1 MVYIEIALRTNKYHY
16 YSLDFIII
24 FLFYFI
30 INILLILLLGG
41 DTDI

>member
-1 MVYIEIALRTNKYHY
+1 MVYIEIALRTNKYH